1 MSYDESKKKTISIS
15 FCRTYKLQSFVREE
29 ANLLKSLKA
38 KKANYLDDPSCHP
51 AYAKT
56 EKKFVERVKFDGTF
70 GQEDIQGNCER

>member
-1 MSYDESKKKTISIS
+1 M
-15 FCRTYKLQSFVREE
+15 REE

-56 EKKFVERVKFDGTF
+56 EKKFVERVNAKLNGTF
-70 GQEDIQGNCER
+70 GKEDIQGNCER